1 MKYNIFNTICL
12 ILKNVLLFL
21 AINNHQIFTYI
32 LITFLF
38 LLLSFGFK
46 KILNSQNSNK
56 ENMFTLEQRKYFIES
71 RFKNDPKIKVISY
84 KGLTVDL
91 CRKIGVNFIRRGAR
105 NAIDFEF
112 EKVSKVFEIISLVDK
127 LF

>member
-12 ILKNVLLFL
+12 ISINVLLFL

-56 ENMFTLEQRKYFIES
+56 ENNADSRSKDTQETAEDHPIIRSARK
-71 RFKNDPKIKVISY
+71 RLGK
-84 KGLTVDL
+84 
-91 CRKIGVNFIRRGAR
+91 
-105 NAIDFEF
+105 
-112 EKVSKVFEIISLVDK
+112 
-127 LF
+127 